1 MSAPP
6 NKLPP
11 RPKRRATANS
21 RTTLHTPSLLTHYDT
36 FNHRRPERLPKRAS
50 SAPPSP
56 TQSKMR
62 KSPGWISTETL
73 VFFSFWLFGTVVTM
87 QFGVVVTAANDLVG
101 NSAPPGLI
109 LFAYTLPSIL
119 VRMFVPYI
127 RFPEISLAKIKSWF
141 SPSTYSPLSKGDS
154 DQSAEP
160 ERKSGAQEVNYAARL
175 TLLAWGNN
183 VPIQVVGIAFASLS
197 SNLGD
202 MSFYQLATR
211 YHAMITQSFSGYAAG
226 SGAAGL
232 IGSFLYTLSTTS
244 FGVRPSA
251 VLSFVGT
258 VPCLMLLTYFLLLPS
273 AEEINRKA
281 GIIDD
286 DEEEESIIGPLKLRE
301 KLQLVRP
308 MIWGYMAPL
317 AILMFME
324 NVTTQG
330 ILPTILWHL
339 PFRNP
344 LLDSLFKTTRD
355 FYPTFFTIYQLAIFF
370 GRTSITLFRLPGGN
384 KRSSKAYYTLCIL
397 ELGFFFAMLFQS
409 ISMAGPAFSAVDPD
423 AGVLFSPFSI
433 AAIIF
438 SMGLCGGLGMSNTYW
453 RVSKKPLP
461 PTVWK
466 VLERVAPRKTITA
479 RAEGVF
485 TPMINQDGPVEEEEE
500 EEDYFFQKARPHPR
514 PRMRSGFSSMA
525 NLRSLSKNNVRAVS
539 EDRARRER
547 RSTGEMDRRDSV
559 PMLSQ
564 NAASQGRR
572 GSAQWTQNEETA
584 VREFLIS
591 TIALPDTLAIFIAS
605 IVTRE

>member
-1 MSAPP
+1 
-6 NKLPP
+6 
-11 RPKRRATANS
+11 
-21 RTTLHTPSLLTHYDT
+21 
-36 FNHRRPERLPKRAS
+36 
-50 SAPPSP
+50 
-56 TQSKMR
+56 
-62 KSPGWISTETL
+62 
-73 VFFSFWLFGTVVTM
+73 
-87 QFGVVVTAANDLVG
+87 
-101 NSAPPGLI
+101 
-109 LFAYTLPSIL
+109 
-119 VRMFVPYI
+119 
-127 RFPEISLAKIKSWF
+127 
-141 SPSTYSPLSKGDS
+141 
-154 DQSAEP
+154 
-160 ERKSGAQEVNYAARL
+160 
-175 TLLAWGNN
+175 
-183 VPIQVVGIAFASLS
+183 
-197 SNLGD
+197 
-202 MSFYQLATR
+202 
-211 YHAMITQSFSGYAAG
+211 MITQSFSGYAAG

-273 AEEINRKA
+273 AEEINRRA
-281 GIIDD
+281 GISTDTDD
-286 DEEEESIIGPLKLRE
+286 EEESIIGPLKLRQ

-339 PFRNP
+339 PFENP

-397 ELGFFFAMLFQS
+397 ELGCFLAMLFQS

-479 RAEGVF
+479 RSEGVF
-485 TPMINQDGPVEEEEE
+485 TPMINQAGSMEEDGE

-525 NLRSLSKNNVRAVS
+525 NLRSLSKTGGRAVS
-539 EDRARRER
+539 EDRGGRER
-547 RSTGEMDRRDSV
+547 RSLGERDRRDSV

-564 NAASQGRR
+564 GAASQGRRDSVPMLSQGAASQGRR
-572 GSAQWTQNEETA
+572 GSAQWSQNEETA

-605 IVTRE
+605 MVSMWLQPKLCGMQVEGGRTFCGEPRA